1 MEAMGADLLARFR
14 ALVSEKCHHMTW
26 GRRVTCVARS
36 LQNFRCQWFTSNC
49 NSFSISHR
57 MHPPNYVLLPNYH
70 HLALL
75 DLSNHKP
82 RSHRRSSHNVH
93 RCRDC
98 VITSSSCIP
107 ESRLTPSES
116 PPATASRSTPSSKI
130 GELNC
135 RVRKN
140 HHAIPTIAS

>member
-1 MEAMGADLLARFR
+1 MTQIFGGYGGRF
-14 ALVSEKCHHMTW
+14 VSEISGVSKREVPSHDMGTFL
-26 GRRVTCVARS
+26 AKFS
-36 LQNFRCQWFTSNC
+36 LPNC

-57 MHPPNYVLLPNYH
+57 MRPPNYVLLPNYH
-70 HLALL
+70 HLTLL

-93 RCRDC
+93 RCRGC
-98 VITSSSCIP
+98 VISSSSCIP

-135 RVRKN
+135 HVRKN
-140 HHAIPTIAS
+140 HRAIPTIAS